1 MWKAI
6 IKRPHE
12 EATEIELSWK
22 KIQSLICGL
31 QGLVQHVP
39 MPDGT
44 YLLCDEEG
52 IMKNLEPNVFL
63 PKFVQGGYVRG
74 NVIILGQKHSDFA
87 SLTDE
92 QMKYWKELLNRKG
105 VAL

>member
-12 EATEIELSWK
+12 EATEIEVSWK
-22 KIQSLICGL
+22 KIQNLICGI

-39 MPDGT
+39 MKDGS
-44 YLLCDEEG
+44 YLLCDEDG
-52 IMKNLEPNVFL
+52 IAKNLEPNVYL
-63 PKFVQGGYVRG
+63 PNILVGGYVRG
-74 NVIILGQKHSDFA
+74 NIIIIGSNNSDFA
-87 SLTDE
+87 DLTDK
-92 QMKYWKELLNRKG
+92 QIHFWKELLNKKG